1 MAPGY
6 HSATPRA
13 PLWHTSPGIHRAEII
28 AQVEF
33 TLHSSHSLDSAPR
46 GLRHSHHRHHWPDRR
61 GKDEPVAFGGLQDQ
75 PRHRGFRVTDA
86 DGPPHTAPMG

>member
-33 TLHSSHSLDSAPR
+33 TLHSSHSLEPARQGS
-46 GLRHSHHRHHWPDRR
+46 RHSHHPQRSPDRC
-61 GKDEPVAFGGLQDQ
+61 GKDEPVAFGSHWDQ
-75 PRHRGFRVTDA
+75 PRQMGFRVTDVV
-86 DGPPHTAPMG
+86 